1 MIPLDILVLS
11 PSVRLPYKLE
21 SDDVASSL
29 FLSTTSTV
37 PNTSFSCIW
46 VSLPCQNCPMYKS
59 NDVAPSFFLSTTTT
73 VPNVSVLFS
82 IVYTGALLSAVC
94 GKVIPC
100 ICPICQNFHIY
111 INYKVITNQLQQ
123 SAIIYNQL
131 QSFNS
136 RVTIVLHNYIFL
148 QPFTIQLQSFTF
160 HLQSISNHLQS
171 IYNHLQSNYNQL
183 QTIGNPFTIQL
194 HSFTMHRQSTMNYN
208 QLQPN

>member
-37 PNTSFSCIW
+37 PNTSVSCI
-46 VSLPCQNCPMYKS
+46 
-59 NDVAPSFFLSTTTT
+59 
-73 VPNVSVLFS
+73 VPNASVLFS
-82 IVYTGALLSAVC
+82 IVYTEALLSAVC

-123 SAIIYNQL
+123 SAIIDNQL

-136 RVTIVLHNYIFL
+136 RVTIVLHNYL
-148 QPFTIQLQSFTF
+148 QPLTNHRPLFTT
-160 HLQSISNHLQS
+160 N
-171 IYNHLQSNYNQL
+171 YNHVMVDGQ
-183 QTIGNPFTIQL
+183 
-194 HSFTMHRQSTMNYN
+194 
-208 QLQPN
+208 